1 MKHKH
6 HVKPASFLRIQTHR
20 FVWVVCLQENATMS
34 GLLYNVKEYVME
46 KVAEMKKPEATLRDV
61 DLKQVSRECIT
72 YDAKVSV
79 SNPYSTP
86 IPICEISYTLKS
98 ANREIASGSIRDPGS
113 LKGNESTVLDVE
125 VNVPHNVLLSLARDI
140 GADWDIDYDLGINLV
155 IDLPVL
161 GNVSIPVSG
170 KGEIKLPT
178 FSGLWTK

>member
-1 MKHKH
+1 M
-6 HVKPASFLRIQTHR
+6 
-20 FVWVVCLQENATMS
+20 
-34 GLLYNVKEYVME
+34 
-46 KVAEMKKPEATLRDV
+46 
-61 DLKQVSRECIT
+61 
-72 YDAKVSV
+72 
-79 SNPYSTP
+79 
-86 IPICEISYTLKS
+86 
-98 ANREIASGSIRDPGS
+98 
-113 LKGNESTVLDVE
+113 LDVE